1 MADRRRTLEKQLY
14 RQMKATAQAWSL
26 LAPGDRIMVAMSG
39 GKDSYTL
46 LHLLRMLVPRLPFE
60 VELVA
65 VHLDQRQPGYDGRPL
80 REWLEQCGVSWEIW
94 SGKGQPWP
102 SEQHLERLGTFGPE
116 PLDSQ
121 GAGAESAR
129 RR

>member
-65 VHLDQRQPGYDGRPL
+65 AELDAELDGVLLSSAAATAEARSAEKE
-80 REWLEQCGVSWEIW
+80 RSA
-94 SGKGQPWP
+94 GKRCAAH
-102 SEQHLERLGTFGPE
+102 SR
-116 PLDSQ
+116 
-121 GAGAESAR
+121 
-129 RR
+129 